1 MKGIIAMNDK
11 KKFDAKEFMS
21 DALGW
26 IIGDK
31 EITFDKNNEEEA
43 RYRKDQLSWYCEQ
56 YARLMMEKNLELCEV
71 SCILRKYIQVISSN
85 KNNTHNIL
93 SDLYKSS
100 EDEVSPVFL
109 NEYLVRAI
117 HGMSD
122 DQMFWIF
129 KLFNG
134 DDDMIDITV
143 SSTTHHSIEECSND
157 EVLCRV
163 VLPDSVILTQKPCT
177 RFPLTDLKK
186 KLIEI
191 KHFNLWEALVYA
203 QTMILMNELMNKI
216 DEKD

>member
-1 MKGIIAMNDK
+1 MYE
-11 KKFDAKEFMS
+11 KKFDAKEFMF

-43 RYRKDQLSWYCEQ
+43 TYRKEQLSWYCEQ
-56 YARLMMEKNLELCEV
+56 YARLIMEKNLELCDV
-71 SCILRKYIQVISSN
+71 SCILRKYIQTIGSN
-85 KNNTHNIL
+85 QNKSHKFSNMI
-93 SDLYKSS
+93 SDLYKTS

-143 SSTTHHSIEECSND
+143 SSTTHHSIEECGND

-163 VLPDSVILTQKPCT
+163 VLPDSIILTQKPCT
-177 RFPLTDLKK
+177 KFPLNDLKK

-191 KHFNLWEALVYA
+191 KHFNLWEALVHA
-203 QTMILMNELMNKI
+203 QTMILINELMNKI
-216 DEKD
+216 GEKN